1 MVWLYVVVAVW
12 LLLGLL
18 LYLAI
23 ISAFKCDVVVL
34 LGILKDE
41 STVEDL
47 VELSRLYY
55 DIPAVGKVVFA
66 VLAVFVS
73 PFLFVKTVFKKKGD
87 LM

>member
-1 MVWLYVVVAVW
+1 MAWLYVVVAVW

-34 LGILKDE
+34 LDILKDE
-41 STVEDL
+41 STVGDL
-47 VELSRLYY
+47 VKLTRLY
-55 DIPAVGKVVFA
+55 DDMPVVGKVVFA
-66 VLAVFVS
+66 FLVVCVL
-73 PFLFVKTVFKKKGD
+73 PILFVKAAFKKKGG

>member
-1 MVWLYVVVAVW
+1 MAWLYVVVAVW

-34 LGILKDE
+34 LDMLKDE
-41 STVEDL
+41 SIVRDL
-47 VELSRLYY
+47 VKLTRLY
-55 DIPAVGKVVFA
+55 DDMPVVGKVLFAFWAVFA
-66 VLAVFVS
+66 S

-87 LM
+87 SM

>member
-34 LGILKDE
+34 LDILKDE
-41 STVEDL
+41 NTVEDL
-47 VELSRLYY
+47 VKLTRLY
-55 DIPAVGKVVFA
+55 DDMPVIGKVVFA
-66 VLAVFVS
+66 FWVVFVS
-73 PFLFVKTVFKKKGD
+73 PFLFVNTVFKKKGD

>member
-23 ISAFKCDVVVL
+23 ISAFKCDVVVPL
-34 LGILKDE
+34 DILKDE
-41 STVEDL
+41 STVGDL
-47 VELSRLYY
+47 VKLNRLY
-55 DIPAVGKVVFA
+55 DDMPVVGKVVFA
-66 VLAVFVS
+66 VWAVFVS
-73 PFLFVKTVFKKKGD
+73 PFLFVKAVFKKKGD

>member
-34 LGILKDE
+34 LDILKDE
-41 STVEDL
+41 SAVGDL
-47 VELSRLYY
+47 VKLTRLY
-55 DIPAVGKVVFA
+55 DDMPVVGKVVFA
-66 VLAVFVS
+66 FLAVFVS
-73 PFLFVKTVFKKKGD
+73 PFLFVKVAFKKKGD

>member
-1 MVWLYVVVAVW
+1 MVLLYVVVAVW

-23 ISAFKCDVVVL
+23 LSAFKCNIVVL

-41 STVEDL
+41 STVKDL
-47 VELSRLYY
+47 VELSRLY
-55 DIPAVGKVVFA
+55 DDMPVVGKVVFA
-66 VLAVFVS
+66 FLAVFVS
-73 PFLFVKTVFKKKGD
+73 PSLFVKTMFKKKGD

>member
-34 LGILKDE
+34 LDILKDE
-41 STVEDL
+41 STVGDL
-47 VELSRLYY
+47 VKLTRLY
-55 DIPAVGKVVFA
+55 DDMPVVGKVVFA
-66 VLAVFVS
+66 FLAVFVS
-73 PFLFVKTVFKKKGD
+73 PFFVFFMFKSKGGEV
-87 LM
+87 

>member
-34 LGILKDE
+34 LDILKDE
-41 STVEDL
+41 STVGDL
-47 VELSRLYY
+47 VKLTRLY
-55 DIPAVGKVVFA
+55 DDMPVVGKVVFA
-66 VLAVFVS
+66 FLAVFVS
-73 PFLFVKTVFKKKGD
+73 PFLFVFFMFKSKGGEV
-87 LM
+87 

>member
-12 LLLGLL
+12 LLIGLL

-34 LGILKDE
+34 LDILKDE
-41 STVEDL
+41 STVKDL
-47 VELSRLYY
+47 VKLTRLYS
-55 DIPAVGKVVFA
+55 DMPVVSKVVFA
-66 VLAVFVS
+66 FLAVFVS

-87 LM
+87 LK

>member
-34 LGILKDE
+34 LDILKDE
-41 STVEDL
+41 STVGDL
-47 VELSRLYY
+47 VKLTRLYD
-55 DIPAVGKVVFA
+55 DIC
-66 VLAVFVS
+66 
-73 PFLFVKTVFKKKGD
+73 
-87 LM
+87 

>member
-34 LGILKDE
+34 LDILKDE
-41 STVEDL
+41 STVGGL
-47 VELSRLYY
+47 VKLTRLY
-55 DIPAVGKVVFA
+55 DCMPVVGKVVFA
-66 VLAVFVS
+66 FLAVFVS
-73 PFLFVKTVFKKKGD
+73 PLR
-87 LM
+87 M

>member
-1 MVWLYVVVAVW
+1 MAWLYVVVAVW

-34 LGILKDE
+34 LDMLKDE
-41 STVEDL
+41 SAIEEL
-47 VELSRLYY
+47 VKLARLY
-55 DIPAVGKVVFA
+55 DGMPVIGKVVFA
-66 VLAVFVS
+66 VWVVFVS
-73 PFLFVKTVFKKKGD
+73 PFLFVKAAFKKKGD

>member
-18 LYLAI
+18 LYLAT

-34 LGILKDE
+34 LDILKDE
-41 STVEDL
+41 NTVEDL
-47 VELSRLYY
+47 VKLTRLY
-55 DIPAVGKVVFA
+55 DDMPVVGKVVFA
-66 VLAVFVS
+66 LWTVIIS
-73 PFLFVKTVFKKKGD
+73 PFLFVKAVFKKKGD